1 MYTLDY
7 PNTKRVWFN
16 LRAARACPKLN
27 LPLPHAQGVLV
38 PVFQGQDTR
47 GSLAQYINNKRTME
61 RGGAIQYQLTR
72 VHRRIDTGIKIEI
85 GYHGAAFNQ

>member
-1 MYTLDY
+1 MVQFTGRLE
-7 PNTKRVWFN
+7 P
-16 LRAARACPKLN
+16 ARKLN
-27 LPLPHAQGVLV
+27 LPLPHAQGVLA

-85 GYHGAAFNQ
+85 GYHGAVFNQ

>member
-16 LRAARACPKLN
+16 LRAARAARKLN
-27 LPLPHAQGVLV
+27 LPLPHAQGVLA

-61 RGGAIQYQLTR
+61 RGGAIPHQLTR